1 MRPAQGGNNVESL
14 ANGGVSVCPAEKVLA
29 DQSRF
34 DLSRGYIPVF
44 LATALFAGGVSAAF
58 EAGGWLETLQQERS
72 AVLERLGKI
81 EAKLDTFMGKA
92 VFPQREKVSR
102 HSNLPR
108 SLAR

>member
-1 MRPAQGGNNVESL
+1 M
-14 ANGGVSVCPAEKVLA
+14 CPAEKVLA
-29 DQSRF
+29 SQSRF

-81 EAKLDTFMGKA
+81 EVKLDNFMGKA
-92 VFPQREKVSR
+92 GLQQRAKK
-102 HSNLPR
+102 
-108 SLAR
+108 